1 MTSRA
6 RDKFRKYKSGNEK
19 KKIKQNKEKYLKLQQ
34 GSFER
39 FLKDDKDNKI
49 EKVGATSSTSNVN
62 LPEIVEQNIVESELV
77 YYCKFCKFK
86 IEIVD
91 ATSDVNLPEIVEQN
105 IVESEVGCI
114 LTY

>member
-39 FLKDDKDNKI
+39 FLKDDKDNKVTMI
-49 EKVGATSSTSNVN
+49 FYTILLIYSVH
-62 LPEIVEQNIVESELV
+62 LNIVI
-77 YYCKFCKFK
+77 F
-86 IEIVD
+86 I
-91 ATSDVNLPEIVEQN
+91 
-105 IVESEVGCI
+105 
-114 LTY
+114 